1 MRTFFKNIVVTV
13 VLVLSLF
20 SFETKGQI
28 GSVYPVDL
36 NVMLTPPYGTCLT
49 DLSNSN
55 RFVIQA
61 LLRDM
66 NHGNNYEM
74 LIQMRVKSLSSMNTV
89 FLSYSNKFS
98 IGMGKPA
105 VVLGAGNTPVSISNF
120 FESGN
125 VLIGQN
131 ILNDNCLPEGAY
143 LFCFQAFDAKA
154 YYAKQ
159 RIPISKE
166 FTVTAFLEN
175 GATPILISPAN
186 NDSLSCQMPN
196 VIFQWQQPYITS
208 GINSYTLQVAEANS
222 PFDGPQIIENGG
234 NLLIEK
240 RGLMMPI
247 CDIPV
252 TEANFKE
259 NHTYYW
265 RVVMCD
271 KDGKARASYP
281 NKGASPVYKFVYCG
295 TPQEPEPEDAWVPQI
310 PMAKSIKKSLDR
322 LRIDTVLSD
331 ESSCSAYWFQD
342 PVDVREKYDGV
353 VIEVKKKNQDTWTP
367 FLTESKVATDTLVA
381 LSSLA
386 YKETYMARGQYFLY
400 EDGEKVYA
408 PYSDTIEF
416 KIPHPADTLECGN
429 AAPELTDCTNAGE
442 RAELEIGDEFNAN
455 GTTVSID
462 TITSQTISGSSV
474 IISGEGHL
482 PFPILSKFGLKVSFD
497 NIEINCA
504 DELKKGQVISVYDEK
519 TAAMIDLNNILGKGA
534 AGNDLKQEDASLT
547 EVGPDDDLSGFKSGD
562 LIVED
567 GKVSLIVG
575 NGNVVQVGTVIDLSN
590 SDAYNDN
597 GALNDEDIYVKF
609 SNPDHENIAFDDDPT
624 GMIRRAATL
633 SRNYVS
639 FGEEY
644 IIPWV
649 ATNPGRIF
657 QLTAMPSKDLSKS
670 GFTDVKFVLPASGTH
685 VVLDAVENGD
695 GSYSV
700 SIPGMKVDVQNQ
712 VYAIARKGEGS
723 PYENVGKLNLCCY
736 SYKSKKVVIVPLLE
750 GLSVNT
756 DEVKKDLDRV
766 YAKLG
771 YTFEVELDDDAA
783 HREGLSTTIGLETDF
798 LSDFSE
804 EMKEFIFN
812 YEINIGDA
820 YDKDAAYLF
829 LLDKPTGKYK
839 DAAGI
844 MPQRQQ
850 YGFIFMQGAVSITT
864 DLTHTMAH
872 ELGHGLFGLDHI
884 FSGAYGI
891 KKGAT
896 YNLMDYTEKTPND
909 ALSYHEWTQIN
920 LPLPNW
926 SALSRAE
933 EDMNRK
939 GKERQEKAWETAW
952 QIYEEEK
959 LKGRNIV
966 YYTLRNTLKTVNEN
980 DGLGT
985 RKEDLSLN
993 YISGQ
998 IKFQNNLVQNIWFDN
1013 LLNNRM
1019 VDNKVEFTQS
1029 SSLYTFESE
1038 LELGDF
1044 ILYEAGD
1051 GSVQFC
1057 RIPSA
1062 SIAGIDKKGEALSNH
1077 VKENWQNCV
1086 APTSTEQEDEQQI
1099 KSTLNALAQQFR
1111 STQYVEYS
1119 ANGIAY
1125 RLNKNGELEKSTL
1138 SNEDINKG
1146 LFSGVDEIYRFEKNG
1161 TGIFQLSAYGINQS
1175 LTNVQGKAVDKEAL
1189 AKYIKELAN
1198 EFFVENKVSSPE
1210 QKPTQSLDS
1219 NAFPD
1224 GDKVEIDKNAFFTKI
1239 ISEAGGIGI
1248 TFLKTSEVEP
1258 QVYYKDANKLPGDSR
1273 KNSIIHG
1280 PAFFTGVTE
1289 GVGQEL
1295 TDITSMCSM
1304 IYGVIVDKE
1313 ERQKTIDGFKTL
1325 KDQVADDPKTL
1336 FPLLGDVVL
1345 ASVTSST
1352 SGDFKEMMDENTDD
1366 GRSGHLKTRTV
1377 AGTTITVV
1385 ETAVGG
1391 GVTMLPSIS
1400 KKLAQKIRLQKW
1412 LKKINLPDGVDT
1424 KAFTKTLDNLE
1435 DGGEAF
1441 LKDFEN
1447 ASSEVIREF
1456 VKDPDLV
1463 IQWNFIKGHHP
1474 IIAKDPESLKALKSI
1489 RGNKM
1494 AESLGFDDDFLKK
1507 ISGTEGLAY
1516 KDLINSCDN
1525 FSKAVVNKIFTIDE
1539 AGFKKVLGNLMDGV
1553 DGSTSSRIKIK
1564 EIGAEW
1570 TFRHLGE
1577 HPEMYRE
1584 KHLQFECVEHVG
1596 ENGDKIRYVD
1606 MKTVEKTTDA
1616 TGKTT
1621 EKTIF
1626 YEFKSVKN
1634 IPPEHF
1640 FDQFGKDLLNNNVDE
1655 LSQLKWIFDGKK
1667 VTQTQLTEKMKT
1679 AIKEWDIPNEVLK
1692 KWNIDVKKDPNAIT
1706 DFKTDLLNIFKAE

>member
-1 MRTFFKNIVVTV
+1 MQCNKNMRTFFKNIVVTV

-186 NDSLSCQMPN
+186 NDSLSCQLPN

-331 ESSCSAYWFQD
+331 ESSCSAFWFQD

-367 FLTESKVATDTLVA
+367 FLMESKVATDTLVA

-442 RAELEIGDEFNAN
+442 RAEMEIGDVFNAN

-462 TITSQTISGSSV
+462 TITNQSVNGSSV

-633 SRNYVS
+633 SGNYVS

-657 QLTAMPSKDLSKS
+657 QLTATPSKDLSKS

-756 DEVKKDLDRV
+756 EEVKKDLDRV

-798 LSDFSE
+798 LSDFSD
-804 EMKEFIFN
+804 EMKELIFN

-850 YGFIFMQGAVSITT
+850 YGFIFMREVTSVTPSI
-864 DLTHTMAH
+864 THTMAH
-872 ELGHGLFGLDHI
+872 ELGHGIFGLDHI

-909 ALSYHEWTQIN
+909 ALSYHEWNQIN
-920 LPLPNW
+920 LPLPSW
-926 SALSRAE
+926 SALSRVEDDMLLEEIVLMSGEFVWEGDWLCGYYPDELEEKVNDLKPLFDHIRNNYASYWKDLNSKKKDLDVDGFGEWSVRKFSIKEAICDSLYEKLSKKGTPSFDLHEKGIFLQPYVMNVNGVEKSYEVSVYSFKKNVEVDCNKFKLQDLSDLADHQNVKAAYCNEYGLVALYDEGKNLNMIIQVWSKDGESPQNAAINWLNYLNIVSQSGDADAKTEENKKQTDTKINESNPTGWSIDKCKQLVQRMYDNLSEWAKGLLPE
-933 EDMNRK
+933 EDLPVVW
-939 GKERQEKAWETAW
+939 G
-952 QIYEEEK
+952 EK
-959 LKGRNIV
+959 LLADRYIV
-966 YYTLRNTLKTVNEN
+966 CDRFYLTSEGYLKAKINTVNSHSATIQTHS
-980 DGLGT
+980 D
-985 RKEDLSLN
+985 
-993 YISGQ
+993 
-998 IKFQNNLVQNIWFDN
+998 KF
-1013 LLNNRM
+1013 
-1019 VDNKVEFTQS
+1019 
-1029 SSLYTFESE
+1029 
-1038 LELGDF
+1038 
-1044 ILYEAGD
+1044 
-1051 GSVQFC
+1051 
-1057 RIPSA
+1057 
-1062 SIAGIDKKGEALSNH
+1062 
-1077 VKENWQNCV
+1077 
-1086 APTSTEQEDEQQI
+1086 
-1099 KSTLNALAQQFR
+1099 
-1111 STQYVEYS
+1111 
-1119 ANGIAY
+1119 
-1125 RLNKNGELEKSTL
+1125 
-1138 SNEDINKG
+1138 
-1146 LFSGVDEIYRFEKNG
+1146 
-1161 TGIFQLSAYGINQS
+1161 
-1175 LTNVQGKAVDKEAL
+1175 
-1189 AKYIKELAN
+1189 
-1198 EFFVENKVSSPE
+1198 
-1210 QKPTQSLDS
+1210 
-1219 NAFPD
+1219 
-1224 GDKVEIDKNAFFTKI
+1224 
-1239 ISEAGGIGI
+1239 I
-1248 TFLKTSEVEP
+1248 T
-1258 QVYYKDANKLPGDSR
+1258 
-1273 KNSIIHG
+1273 I
-1280 PAFFTGVTE
+1280 
-1289 GVGQEL
+1289 
-1295 TDITSMCSM
+1295 
-1304 IYGVIVDKE
+1304 
-1313 ERQKTIDGFKTL
+1313 
-1325 KDQVADDPKTL
+1325 
-1336 FPLLGDVVL
+1336 
-1345 ASVTSST
+1345 
-1352 SGDFKEMMDENTDD
+1352 
-1366 GRSGHLKTRTV
+1366 
-1377 AGTTITVV
+1377 
-1385 ETAVGG
+1385 
-1391 GVTMLPSIS
+1391 
-1400 KKLAQKIRLQKW
+1400 
-1412 LKKINLPDGVDT
+1412 
-1424 KAFTKTLDNLE
+1424 
-1435 DGGEAF
+1435 
-1441 LKDFEN
+1441 
-1447 ASSEVIREF
+1447 
-1456 VKDPDLV
+1456 
-1463 IQWNFIKGHHP
+1463 
-1474 IIAKDPESLKALKSI
+1474 
-1489 RGNKM
+1489 
-1494 AESLGFDDDFLKK
+1494 
-1507 ISGTEGLAY
+1507 
-1516 KDLINSCDN
+1516 
-1525 FSKAVVNKIFTIDE
+1525 
-1539 AGFKKVLGNLMDGV
+1539 
-1553 DGSTSSRIKIK
+1553 
-1564 EIGAEW
+1564 
-1570 TFRHLGE
+1570 
-1577 HPEMYRE
+1577 
-1584 KHLQFECVEHVG
+1584 
-1596 ENGDKIRYVD
+1596 
-1606 MKTVEKTTDA
+1606 
-1616 TGKTT
+1616 
-1621 EKTIF
+1621 
-1626 YEFKSVKN
+1626 
-1634 IPPEHF
+1634 
-1640 FDQFGKDLLNNNVDE
+1640 
-1655 LSQLKWIFDGKK
+1655 
-1667 VTQTQLTEKMKT
+1667 
-1679 AIKEWDIPNEVLK
+1679 
-1692 KWNIDVKKDPNAIT
+1692 
-1706 DFKTDLLNIFKAE
+1706 

>member
-1 MRTFFKNIVVTV
+1 MRTFFKNIIVTV

-120 FESGN
+120 FERGN

-166 FTVTAFLEN
+166 FTITAFLEN

-186 NDSLSCQMPN
+186 NDSLSCQLPN

-271 KDGKARASYP
+271 KEGKARASYP

-295 TPQEPEPEDAWVPQI
+295 TPQTPEPEDAWVPQI

-367 FLTESKVATDTLVA
+367 FMLESKVVTDTLVE

-462 TITSQTISGSSV
+462 TITSQTVSGSSV

-482 PFPILSKFGLKVSFD
+482 PFPILSNFGLKVSFD

-534 AGNDLKQEDASLT
+534 AGNDLKQEDASLN

-562 LIVED
+562 LIEED

-597 GALNDEDIYVKF
+597 GALNDKDIYVKF

-633 SRNYVS
+633 SDKYVS

-685 VVLDAVENGD
+685 VVLDAEENGD

-771 YTFEVELDDDAA
+771 YTFEVEVDDDAA

-804 EMKEFIFN
+804 EMKELIFN

-850 YGFIFMQGAVSITT
+850 YGFIFMREVTSATPAI
-864 DLTHTMAH
+864 THTMAH

-891 KKGAT
+891 KEGAT
-896 YNLMDYTEKTPND
+896 HNLMDYTDKTPND
-909 ALSYHEWTQIN
+909 ALSYHEWNQIN
-920 LPLPNW
+920 LPLPSW
-926 SALSRAE
+926 VALSRVE
-933 EDMNRK
+933 EDMYLSMSTVMFTDTFS
-939 GKERQEKAWETAW
+939 G
-952 QIYEEEK
+952 I
-959 LKGRNIV
+959 I
-966 YYTLRNTLKTVNEN
+966 NTLFGDYPELQRLFVGSYGTSKTGHRRYLSAPMNFANTIQNINPVNGNDSEELFRVALIAAIIYSGVLESEN
-980 DGLGT
+980 SITLKNGDRTETVQDQNGKLIINLGNPQNDNLYGI
-985 RKEDLSLN
+985 RVSSISLN
-993 YISGQ
+993 PNSTSYSIFKDGNDFVFRDNDYRFSFVHEIVHSKLWVNVTNDSNNSPTENLIRSMIVLKYNFDCAIQ
-998 IKFQNNLVQNIWFDN
+998 IDNFIRMYMYRKQNNTTDVSNC
-1013 LLNNRM
+1013 M
-1019 VDNKVEFTQS
+1019 VRT
-1029 SSLYTFESE
+1029 TR
-1038 LELGDF
+1038 G
-1044 ILYEAGD
+1044 
-1051 GSVQFC
+1051 
-1057 RIPSA
+1057 
-1062 SIAGIDKKGEALSNH
+1062 H
-1077 VKENWQNCV
+1077 HNW
-1086 APTSTEQEDEQQI
+1086 P
-1099 KSTLNALAQQFR
+1099 
-1111 STQYVEYS
+1111 
-1119 ANGIAY
+1119 
-1125 RLNKNGELEKSTL
+1125 
-1138 SNEDINKG
+1138 EDINESIDG
-1146 LFSGVDEIYRFEKNG
+1146 YHLTLPQLIDLPENIFSRLISKNV
-1161 TGIFQLSAYGINQS
+1161 F
-1175 LTNVQGKAVDKEAL
+1175 EAL
-1189 AKYIKELAN
+1189 K
-1198 EFFVENKVSSPE
+1198 
-1210 QKPTQSLDS
+1210 
-1219 NAFPD
+1219 
-1224 GDKVEIDKNAFFTKI
+1224 
-1239 ISEAGGIGI
+1239 
-1248 TFLKTSEVEP
+1248 
-1258 QVYYKDANKLPGDSR
+1258 
-1273 KNSIIHG
+1273 
-1280 PAFFTGVTE
+1280 GVN
-1289 GVGQEL
+1289 GNG
-1295 TDITSMCSM
+1295 
-1304 IYGVIVDKE
+1304 
-1313 ERQKTIDGFKTL
+1313 
-1325 KDQVADDPKTL
+1325 
-1336 FPLLGDVVL
+1336 
-1345 ASVTSST
+1345 
-1352 SGDFKEMMDENTDD
+1352 
-1366 GRSGHLKTRTV
+1366 
-1377 AGTTITVV
+1377 
-1385 ETAVGG
+1385 
-1391 GVTMLPSIS
+1391 
-1400 KKLAQKIRLQKW
+1400 
-1412 LKKINLPDGVDT
+1412 KKIT
-1424 KAFTKTLDNLE
+1424 
-1435 DGGEAF
+1435 
-1441 LKDFEN
+1441 
-1447 ASSEVIREF
+1447 
-1456 VKDPDLV
+1456 
-1463 IQWNFIKGHHP
+1463 GHRNM
-1474 IIAKDPESLKALKSI
+1474 IPEKY
-1489 RGNKM
+1489 R
-1494 AESLGFDDDFLKK
+1494 
-1507 ISGTEGLAY
+1507 
-1516 KDLINSCDN
+1516 
-1525 FSKAVVNKIFTIDE
+1525 
-1539 AGFKKVLGNLMDGV
+1539 
-1553 DGSTSSRIKIK
+1553 TSYY
-1564 EIGAEW
+1564 G
-1570 TFRHLGE
+1570 
-1577 HPEMYRE
+1577 YR
-1584 KHLQFECVEHVG
+1584 
-1596 ENGDKIRYVD
+1596 
-1606 MKTVEKTTDA
+1606 
-1616 TGKTT
+1616 
-1621 EKTIF
+1621 
-1626 YEFKSVKN
+1626 
-1634 IPPEHF
+1634 
-1640 FDQFGKDLLNNNVDE
+1640 
-1655 LSQLKWIFDGKK
+1655 
-1667 VTQTQLTEKMKT
+1667 
-1679 AIKEWDIPNEVLK
+1679 
-1692 KWNIDVKKDPNAIT
+1692 
-1706 DFKTDLLNIFKAE
+1706 

>member
-1 MRTFFKNIVVTV
+1 MRTFFKNIIVIV

-247 CDIPV
+247 CGIPV

-271 KDGKARASYP
+271 KEGKARASYP

-295 TPQEPEPEDAWVPQI
+295 TPQDPEPEDAWVPQI

-331 ESSCSAYWFQD
+331 ESSCSAFWFQD

-367 FLTESKVATDTLVA
+367 FLMESKVATDTLVA

-462 TITSQTISGSSV
+462 TITYQSVNGSSV

-567 GKVSLIVG
+567 GKVSLIVS

-633 SRNYVS
+633 SGNYVS

-804 EMKEFIFN
+804 EMKELIFN

-850 YGFIFMQGAVSITT
+850 YGFIFMREVTSATPSI
-864 DLTHTMAH
+864 THTMAH
-872 ELGHGLFGLDHI
+872 ELGHGIFGLDHI

-920 LPLPNW
+920 LPLPSW

-933 EDMNRK
+933 EDMMIALSDLNKISVNILSVDTTFAPGFGNFLSTFDWDEDGAVLNKKYKNESIKYICIFKDFKNNILKTIDIELGTNEVVWDGYFENSLTKKKDSLCRESGPYK
-939 GKERQEKAWETAW
+939 LEVHLVIGKKLDTWSKRLESWDNIKDY
-952 QIYEEEK
+952 IYERIFEDSVNFYHTKTDTIFNIYSREEAEAHALKVKIENEWNNTEDWLRNYFGRKISNYINFRKSWLYYFPDVEK
-959 LKGRNIV
+959 LDSPLEYFVEYLVEDNFLDRKVRVNKAFIPVLRAVEDKLRERNI
-966 YYTLRNTLKTVNEN
+966 YDEMKSKYRNGMTFFVPRPVNNMGNSKNEYP
-980 DGLGT
+980 
-985 RKEDLSLN
+985 K
-993 YISGQ
+993 
-998 IKFQNNLVQNIWFDN
+998 
-1013 LLNNRM
+1013 
-1019 VDNKVEFTQS
+1019 
-1029 SSLYTFESE
+1029 
-1038 LELGDF
+1038 
-1044 ILYEAGD
+1044 
-1051 GSVQFC
+1051 
-1057 RIPSA
+1057 
-1062 SIAGIDKKGEALSNH
+1062 LSNH
-1077 VKENWQNCV
+1077 
-1086 APTSTEQEDEQQI
+1086 S
-1099 KSTLNALAQQFR
+1099 
-1111 STQYVEYS
+1111 
-1119 ANGIAY
+1119 
-1125 RLNKNGELEKSTL
+1125 
-1138 SNEDINKG
+1138 
-1146 LFSGVDEIYRFEKNG
+1146 
-1161 TGIFQLSAYGINQS
+1161 YGC
-1175 LTNVQGKAVDKEAL
+1175 AVDFIPKKNPQIERKS
-1189 AKYIKELAN
+1189 KYVCFYVKQL
-1198 EFFVENKVSSPE
+1198 
-1210 QKPTQSLDS
+1210 
-1219 NAFPD
+1219 
-1224 GDKVEIDKNAFFTKI
+1224 
-1239 ISEAGGIGI
+1239 
-1248 TFLKTSEVEP
+1248 
-1258 QVYYKDANKLPGDSR
+1258 
-1273 KNSIIHG
+1273 
-1280 PAFFTGVTE
+1280 TGM
-1289 GVGQEL
+1289 
-1295 TDITSMCSM
+1295 DIT
-1304 IYGVIVDKE
+1304 
-1313 ERQKTIDGFKTL
+1313 
-1325 KDQVADDPKTL
+1325 
-1336 FPLLGDVVL
+1336 
-1345 ASVTSST
+1345 
-1352 SGDFKEMMDENTDD
+1352 
-1366 GRSGHLKTRTV
+1366 
-1377 AGTTITVV
+1377 
-1385 ETAVGG
+1385 
-1391 GVTMLPSIS
+1391 
-1400 KKLAQKIRLQKW
+1400 
-1412 LKKINLPDGVDT
+1412 
-1424 KAFTKTLDNLE
+1424 
-1435 DGGEAF
+1435 
-1441 LKDFEN
+1441 
-1447 ASSEVIREF
+1447 RE
-1456 VKDPDLV
+1456 
-1463 IQWNFIKGHHP
+1463 G
-1474 IIAKDPESLKALKSI
+1474 
-1489 RGNKM
+1489 
-1494 AESLGFDDDFLKK
+1494 
-1507 ISGTEGLAY
+1507 
-1516 KDLINSCDN
+1516 
-1525 FSKAVVNKIFTIDE
+1525 
-1539 AGFKKVLGNLMDGV
+1539 
-1553 DGSTSSRIKIK
+1553 
-1564 EIGAEW
+1564 
-1570 TFRHLGE
+1570 
-1577 HPEMYRE
+1577 
-1584 KHLQFECVEHVG
+1584 
-1596 ENGDKIRYVD
+1596 
-1606 MKTVEKTTDA
+1606 KTVEKLKDSHNS
-1616 TGKTT
+1616 
-1621 EKTIF
+1621 
-1626 YEFKSVKN
+1626 FK
-1634 IPPEHF
+1634 EHF
-1640 FDQFGKDLLNNNVDE
+1640 ANVDTTLLKQMFKDLSDYEKDDE
-1655 LSQLKWIFDGKK
+1655 NIKPYDIEGVNFLLKSLYSSDNQVISVEMRSEVECKLSKMIQMIPKYSTVMFINETAREQGVL
-1667 VTQTQLTEKMKT
+1667 LTEKLKT
-1679 AIKEWDIPNEVLK
+1679 IKENLHIAPNLILEEDYSAFSQSIISFKVNQRTFVNESLEKFGEKLIKDIRGVGFRSDIIKYGFCDIEKDLVDAFLSQSGIEFGGLYKRKIDPMHIGFSNATIKMIIEKQIKDMLNK
-1692 KWNIDVKKDPNAIT
+1692 KSNY
-1706 DFKTDLLNIFKAE
+1706 

>member
-1 MRTFFKNIVVTV
+1 MRTFFKNIIVIV

-234 NLLIEK
+234 NLLMEK

-247 CDIPV
+247 CGIPV

-271 KDGKARASYP
+271 KEGKARASYP

-295 TPQEPEPEDAWVPQI
+295 TPQDPEPEDAWVPQI

-331 ESSCSAYWFQD
+331 ESSCSAFWFQD

-353 VIEVKKKNQDTWTP
+353 VIEVKKKNQDTWSP
-367 FLTESKVATDTLVA
+367 FMLESKVATDTLVA

-462 TITSQTISGSSV
+462 TITYQSVNGSSV

-633 SRNYVS
+633 SGNYVS

-804 EMKEFIFN
+804 EMKELIFN

-850 YGFIFMQGAVSITT
+850 YGFIFMREVTSATPSI
-864 DLTHTMAH
+864 THTMAH
-872 ELGHGLFGLDHI
+872 ELGHGIFGLDHI

-933 EDMNRK
+933 DDMYRNSP
-939 GKERQEKAWETAW
+939 QEKVLITAWE
-952 QIYEEEK
+952 IYEEEK
-959 LKGRNIV
+959 QKKGRNIV

-980 DGLGT
+980 DGIGT

-998 IKFQNNLVQNIWFDN
+998 IQFQNNLIQDIWFDN
-1013 LLNNRM
+1013 DHNNRI
-1019 VDNKVEFTQS
+1019 VNSKKPEYIHL
-1029 SSLYTFESE
+1029 SSLNTFESE
-1038 LELGDF
+1038 QELGDF

-1062 SIAGIDKKGEALSNH
+1062 SIAGIDKKGEALSIH
-1077 VKENWQNCV
+1077 VKDNWQNCV

-1099 KSTLNALAQQFR
+1099 KSTLNALQIKSTLNALVQQFR

-1125 RLNKNGELEKSTL
+1125 KLNENGELEKSTL

-1146 LFSGVDEIYRFEKNG
+1146 QFSGVDEIYRFEKNG
-1161 TGIFQLSAYGINQS
+1161 NGIFQLSAFGINQS
-1175 LTNVQGKAVDKEAL
+1175 LTNVQGKAVNKEAL

-1198 EFFVENKVSSPE
+1198 EFFAENKVSSPE

-1219 NAFPD
+1219 DAFPD
-1224 GDKVEIDKNAFFTKI
+1224 GDKVEIDKDAFFTKI
-1239 ISEAGGIGI
+1239 ISEAAGIGI

-1273 KNSIIHG
+1273 KNSIIHA

-1289 GVGQEL
+1289 GVGQKL

-1304 IYGVIVDKE
+1304 VYGVIVDKE
-1313 ERQKTIDGFKTL
+1313 ERQETIAGFDTL
-1325 KDQVADDPKTL
+1325 KKQVADDPKTL

-1377 AGTTITVV
+1377 AGTTITVG
-1385 ETAVGG
+1385 ETIVGG
-1391 GVTMLPSIS
+1391 VATMLPSIS

-1424 KAFTKTLDNLE
+1424 KEFTKTLDDLE

-1447 ASSEVIREF
+1447 ASSDVIERF
-1456 VKDPDLV
+1456 VK
-1463 IQWNFIKGHHP
+1463 K
-1474 IIAKDPESLKALKSI
+1474 PELIEIWQIFNKATIS
-1489 RGNKM
+1489 
-1494 AESLGFDDDFLKK
+1494 K
-1507 ISGTEGLAY
+1507 IVRT
-1516 KDLINSCDN
+1516 N
-1525 FSKAVVNKIFTIDE
+1525 
-1539 AGFKKVLGNLMDGV
+1539 
-1553 DGSTSSRIKIK
+1553 
-1564 EIGAEW
+1564 
-1570 TFRHLGE
+1570 
-1577 HPEMYRE
+1577 
-1584 KHLQFECVEHVG
+1584 
-1596 ENGDKIRYVD
+1596 
-1606 MKTVEKTTDA
+1606 
-1616 TGKTT
+1616 
-1621 EKTIF
+1621 
-1626 YEFKSVKN
+1626 
-1634 IPPEHF
+1634 
-1640 FDQFGKDLLNNNVDE
+1640 
-1655 LSQLKWIFDGKK
+1655 
-1667 VTQTQLTEKMKT
+1667 
-1679 AIKEWDIPNEVLK
+1679 
-1692 KWNIDVKKDPNAIT
+1692 
-1706 DFKTDLLNIFKAE
+1706 TDLLDKITDLRIKYPDADFSHVERTLGNGLPDDKISRVVNSITKSEVKSDDHFKALLGDFEHIEGTTPGKYISDGYSRGDITIKSNFSTLDIDCDMEDWVPTTFSKSKPVENVKLKKGTVIYRVYGDGQNPGGSFWTLEMPNSKADLYGGTAVKPAWNNHTRYIEFTVGDVEIPVWKGQVASQSILDEIETVEYYLKGGSEQLWISRDVIDKLMGGIDALSKISKKNNF

>member
-1 MRTFFKNIVVTV
+1 M
-13 VLVLSLF
+13 
-20 SFETKGQI
+20 
-28 GSVYPVDL
+28 
-36 NVMLTPPYGTCLT
+36 
-49 DLSNSN
+49 
-55 RFVIQA
+55 
-61 LLRDM
+61 
-66 NHGNNYEM
+66 
-74 LIQMRVKSLSSMNTV
+74 
-89 FLSYSNKFS
+89 
-98 IGMGKPA
+98 
-105 VVLGAGNTPVSISNF
+105 GAGNTPVSISNF

-271 KDGKARASYP
+271 KEGKARASYP

-331 ESSCSAYWFQD
+331 ESSCSAFWFQD

-367 FLTESKVATDTLVA
+367 FLMESKVATDTLVA

-386 YKETYMARGQYFLY
+386 YKETYMARGQYFFY

-482 PFPILSKFGLKVSFD
+482 PFPILSNFGLKVSFD

-633 SRNYVS
+633 SDKYVS

-657 QLTAMPSKDLSKS
+657 QLTAMPSKDLGKS

-712 VYAIARKGEGS
+712 VYAIARKGEDS

-804 EMKEFIFN
+804 EMKELIFN

-844 MPQRQQ
+844 MPQCQQ
-850 YGFIFMQGAVSITT
+850 YGFIFMREVTSATPSI
-864 DLTHTMAH
+864 THTMAH
-872 ELGHGLFGLDHI
+872 ELGHGIFGLDHI

-896 YNLMDYTEKTPND
+896 HNLMDYTEKTPND
-909 ALSYHEWTQIN
+909 FLSYHEWTQIN

-933 EDMNRK
+933 EDMMIALSDLNKISVNILSVDTTFAPGFGNFLSTFDWDEDGAVLNKKYKNESIKYICIFKDFKNNILKTIDIELGTNEVVWDGYFENSLTKKKDSLCRESGPYK
-939 GKERQEKAWETAW
+939 LEVHLVIGKKLDTWSKRLESWDNIKDY
-952 QIYEEEK
+952 IYERIFEDSVNFYHTKTDTIFNIYSREEAEAHALKVKIENEWNNTEDWLRNYFGRKISNYINFRKSWLYYFPDVEK
-959 LKGRNIV
+959 LDSPLEYFVEYLVEDNFLDRKVRVNKAFIPVLRAVEDKLRERNI
-966 YYTLRNTLKTVNEN
+966 YDEMKSKYRNGMTFFVPRPVNNMGNSKNEYP
-980 DGLGT
+980 
-985 RKEDLSLN
+985 K
-993 YISGQ
+993 
-998 IKFQNNLVQNIWFDN
+998 
-1013 LLNNRM
+1013 
-1019 VDNKVEFTQS
+1019 
-1029 SSLYTFESE
+1029 
-1038 LELGDF
+1038 
-1044 ILYEAGD
+1044 
-1051 GSVQFC
+1051 
-1057 RIPSA
+1057 
-1062 SIAGIDKKGEALSNH
+1062 LSNH
-1077 VKENWQNCV
+1077 
-1086 APTSTEQEDEQQI
+1086 S
-1099 KSTLNALAQQFR
+1099 
-1111 STQYVEYS
+1111 
-1119 ANGIAY
+1119 
-1125 RLNKNGELEKSTL
+1125 
-1138 SNEDINKG
+1138 
-1146 LFSGVDEIYRFEKNG
+1146 
-1161 TGIFQLSAYGINQS
+1161 YGC
-1175 LTNVQGKAVDKEAL
+1175 AVDFIPKKNPQIERKS
-1189 AKYIKELAN
+1189 KYVCFYVKQL
-1198 EFFVENKVSSPE
+1198 
-1210 QKPTQSLDS
+1210 
-1219 NAFPD
+1219 
-1224 GDKVEIDKNAFFTKI
+1224 
-1239 ISEAGGIGI
+1239 
-1248 TFLKTSEVEP
+1248 
-1258 QVYYKDANKLPGDSR
+1258 
-1273 KNSIIHG
+1273 
-1280 PAFFTGVTE
+1280 TGM
-1289 GVGQEL
+1289 
-1295 TDITSMCSM
+1295 DIT
-1304 IYGVIVDKE
+1304 
-1313 ERQKTIDGFKTL
+1313 
-1325 KDQVADDPKTL
+1325 
-1336 FPLLGDVVL
+1336 
-1345 ASVTSST
+1345 
-1352 SGDFKEMMDENTDD
+1352 
-1366 GRSGHLKTRTV
+1366 
-1377 AGTTITVV
+1377 
-1385 ETAVGG
+1385 
-1391 GVTMLPSIS
+1391 
-1400 KKLAQKIRLQKW
+1400 
-1412 LKKINLPDGVDT
+1412 
-1424 KAFTKTLDNLE
+1424 
-1435 DGGEAF
+1435 
-1441 LKDFEN
+1441 
-1447 ASSEVIREF
+1447 RE
-1456 VKDPDLV
+1456 
-1463 IQWNFIKGHHP
+1463 G
-1474 IIAKDPESLKALKSI
+1474 
-1489 RGNKM
+1489 
-1494 AESLGFDDDFLKK
+1494 
-1507 ISGTEGLAY
+1507 
-1516 KDLINSCDN
+1516 
-1525 FSKAVVNKIFTIDE
+1525 
-1539 AGFKKVLGNLMDGV
+1539 
-1553 DGSTSSRIKIK
+1553 
-1564 EIGAEW
+1564 
-1570 TFRHLGE
+1570 
-1577 HPEMYRE
+1577 
-1584 KHLQFECVEHVG
+1584 
-1596 ENGDKIRYVD
+1596 
-1606 MKTVEKTTDA
+1606 KTVEKLKDSHNS
-1616 TGKTT
+1616 
-1621 EKTIF
+1621 
-1626 YEFKSVKN
+1626 FK
-1634 IPPEHF
+1634 EHF
-1640 FDQFGKDLLNNNVDE
+1640 ANVDTTLLKQMFKDLSDYEKDDE
-1655 LSQLKWIFDGKK
+1655 NIKPYDIEGVNFLLKSLYSSDNQVISVEMRSEVECKLSKMIQMIPKYSTVMFINETAREQGVL
-1667 VTQTQLTEKMKT
+1667 LTEKLKT
-1679 AIKEWDIPNEVLK
+1679 IKENLHIAPNLILEEDYSAFSQSIISFKVNQRTFVNESLEKFGEKLIKDIRGVGFRSDIIKYGFCDIEKDLVDAFLSQSGIEFGGLYKRKIDPMHIGFSNATIKMIIEKQIKDMLNK
-1692 KWNIDVKKDPNAIT
+1692 KSNY
-1706 DFKTDLLNIFKAE
+1706 

>member
-1 MRTFFKNIVVTV
+1 MRTFFKNIIVTV

-120 FESGN
+120 FERGN

-166 FTVTAFLEN
+166 FTITAFLEN

-186 NDSLSCQMPN
+186 NDSLSCQLPN

-271 KDGKARASYP
+271 KEGKARASYP

-342 PVDVREKYDGV
+342 PMDVREKYDGV
-353 VIEVKKKNQDTWTP
+353 IIEVKKKNQDTWTP
-367 FLTESKVATDTLVA
+367 FLMESKVATDTLVA

-442 RAELEIGDEFNAN
+442 RTELEIGDEFNAN

-482 PFPILSKFGLKVSFD
+482 PFPILSNFGLKVSFD

-633 SRNYVS
+633 SDKYVS

-657 QLTAMPSKDLSKS
+657 QLTATPSKDLSKS

-736 SYKSKKVVIVPLLE
+736 SYKSKKVVIVSLLE

-798 LSDFSE
+798 LSDFSD
-804 EMKEFIFN
+804 EMKELIFN

-850 YGFIFMQGAVSITT
+850 YGFIFMREVTSVTPSI
-864 DLTHTMAH
+864 THTMAH
-872 ELGHGLFGLDHI
+872 ELGHGIFGLDHI

-896 YNLMDYTEKTPND
+896 PNLMDYTEKTPND

-920 LPLPNW
+920 LPLPSW
-926 SALSRAE
+926 SALSRVEDDMWTTDGHYYLYTYIGMRMGLPYKEALTYGIAAE
-933 EDMNRK
+933 KPDTYVLTEDDLNNGYITLGAGDKIILKDAIK
-939 GKERQEKAWETAW
+939 GSSKVGDLLKKGNINIARPIDAFIQDGHYFFLTENVVEWPDHKITQLDYERGYIYLGKDAQGKSQRIYFIKSLQAGDMFENITWLVGGPQQKYHCLTGGYHGVELAVTAYMIKYCLVSKNNEKDLMSYLLHRFGDAFAHLGMSSGQNKFNINTPLDSY
-952 QIYEEEK
+952 IDVVDKYLNSK
-959 LKGRNIV
+959 LEHVDFTTQKLDKPIER
-966 YYTLRNTLKTVNEN
+966 TF
-980 DGLGT
+980 DGLKPKVRT
-985 RKEDLSLN
+985 TLDSFTIKWRMLQSVIRCSDDNELLDLDPN
-993 YISGQ
+993 YYLINS
-998 IKFQNNLVQNIWFDN
+998 
-1013 LLNNRM
+1013 
-1019 VDNKVEFTQS
+1019 
-1029 SSLYTFESE
+1029 TFESDDIRDEILKVLKDKFTDQPHLEYKMYGNALDICNGSFTLGHGKDYNFRIDDFEYSSEVDDILRRKE
-1038 LELGDF
+1038 LFKYYVKKSIELF
-1044 ILYEAGD
+1044 
-1051 GSVQFC
+1051 QFVNN
-1057 RIPSA
+1057 A
-1062 SIAGIDKKGEALSNH
+1062 DTAGIFSDICNIVEVADKATSDKGMKLDALFAFHTYLLRVEEAKNKGETICSFKIPIKRLLDNIDD
-1077 VKENWQNCV
+1077 V
-1086 APTSTEQEDEQQI
+1086 ATDAGAYFMYNIIQPDDFKTTE
-1099 KSTLNALAQQFR
+1099 T
-1111 STQYVEYS
+1111 
-1119 ANGIAY
+1119 
-1125 RLNKNGELEKSTL
+1125 
-1138 SNEDINKG
+1138 
-1146 LFSGVDEIYRFEKNG
+1146 
-1161 TGIFQLSAYGINQS
+1161 
-1175 LTNVQGKAVDKEAL
+1175 
-1189 AKYIKELAN
+1189 
-1198 EFFVENKVSSPE
+1198 
-1210 QKPTQSLDS
+1210 
-1219 NAFPD
+1219 
-1224 GDKVEIDKNAFFTKI
+1224 DKNNRYNKTK
-1239 ISEAGGIGI
+1239 
-1248 TFLKTSEVEP
+1248 TK
-1258 QVYYKDANKLPGDSR
+1258 
-1273 KNSIIHG
+1273 
-1280 PAFFTGVTE
+1280 
-1289 GVGQEL
+1289 
-1295 TDITSMCSM
+1295 
-1304 IYGVIVDKE
+1304 VIVDFLNDCLKCD
-1313 ERQKTIDGFKTL
+1313 TTL
-1325 KDQVADDPKTL
+1325 KNHIK
-1336 FPLLGDVVL
+1336 
-1345 ASVTSST
+1345 S
-1352 SGDFKEMMDENTDD
+1352 FKIQYNT
-1366 GRSGHLKTRTV
+1366 
-1377 AGTTITVV
+1377 
-1385 ETAVGG
+1385 
-1391 GVTMLPSIS
+1391 
-1400 KKLAQKIRLQKW
+1400 
-1412 LKKINLPDGVDT
+1412 
-1424 KAFTKTLDNLE
+1424 
-1435 DGGEAF
+1435 
-1441 LKDFEN
+1441 
-1447 ASSEVIREF
+1447 
-1456 VKDPDLV
+1456 
-1463 IQWNFIKGHHP
+1463 
-1474 IIAKDPESLKALKSI
+1474 
-1489 RGNKM
+1489 
-1494 AESLGFDDDFLKK
+1494 
-1507 ISGTEGLAY
+1507 
-1516 KDLINSCDN
+1516 
-1525 FSKAVVNKIFTIDE
+1525 
-1539 AGFKKVLGNLMDGV
+1539 
-1553 DGSTSSRIKIK
+1553 
-1564 EIGAEW
+1564 
-1570 TFRHLGE
+1570 
-1577 HPEMYRE
+1577 
-1584 KHLQFECVEHVG
+1584 
-1596 ENGDKIRYVD
+1596 
-1606 MKTVEKTTDA
+1606 
-1616 TGKTT
+1616 
-1621 EKTIF
+1621 
-1626 YEFKSVKN
+1626 
-1634 IPPEHF
+1634 
-1640 FDQFGKDLLNNNVDE
+1640 
-1655 LSQLKWIFDGKK
+1655 
-1667 VTQTQLTEKMKT
+1667 
-1679 AIKEWDIPNEVLK
+1679 
-1692 KWNIDVKKDPNAIT
+1692 T
-1706 DFKTDLLNIFKAE
+1706 DFKITPVYK

>member
-1 MRTFFKNIVVTV
+1 M

-186 NDSLSCQMPN
+186 NDSLSCQLPN

-322 LRIDTVLSD
+322 LRIDTVLSE
-331 ESSCSAYWFQD
+331 ESSCSAFWFQD
-342 PVDVREKYDGV
+342 PMDVREKYDGV

-367 FLTESKVATDTLVA
+367 FLMESKVATDTLVA

-429 AAPELTDCTNAGE
+429 AVPELTDCTNAGE
-442 RAELEIGDEFNAN
+442 RAEMEIGDVFNAN

-462 TITSQTISGSSV
+462 TITNQSVNGSSV

-633 SRNYVS
+633 SDKYVS

-700 SIPGMKVDVQNQ
+700 SIPGMKVDVQNH

-771 YTFEVELDDDAA
+771 YTFEVELDDDVA

-798 LSDFSE
+798 LSDFSD
-804 EMKEFIFN
+804 EMKELIFN

-829 LLDKPTGKYK
+829 LLDKPTGKHK
-839 DAAGI
+839 AAAGI
-844 MPQRQQ
+844 MPQKQQ
-850 YGFIFMQGAVSITT
+850 YGFIFMREVTSATPSI
-864 DLTHTMAH
+864 THTMAH
-872 ELGHGLFGLDHI
+872 ELGHGIFGLDHI
-884 FSGAYGI
+884 FSGVYGI
-891 KKGAT
+891 EEGAT

-920 LPLPNW
+920 RPLPNW

-933 EDMNRK
+933 EDMK
-939 GKERQEKAWETAW
+939 VWMSRQIFE
-952 QIYEEEK
+952 
-959 LKGRNIV
+959 GV
-966 YYTLRNTLKTVNEN
+966 YTNTIKTLFGDYPELENLFTGSRSISGNLLGVPATMDFANTIQSIKSINEN
-980 DGLGT
+980 DST
-985 RKEDLSLN
+985 
-993 YISGQ
+993 
-998 IKFQNNLVQNIWFDN
+998 
-1013 LLNNRM
+1013 M
-1019 VDNKVEFTQS
+1019 
-1029 SSLYTFESE
+1029 E
-1038 LELGDF
+1038 LF
-1044 ILYEAGD
+1044 
-1051 GSVQFC
+1051 SV
-1057 RIPSA
+1057 A
-1062 SIAGIDKKGEALSNH
+1062 LIAGI
-1077 VKENWQNCV
+1077 
-1086 APTSTEQEDEQQI
+1086 I
-1099 KSTLNALAQQFR
+1099 
-1111 STQYVEYS
+1111 YS
-1119 ANGIAY
+1119 ASPIFSDDKSSIRLEQNLQQRTETNNSGRTINLGNPQNDSLYGIRVSY
-1125 RLNKNGELEKSTL
+1125 ISLNPNST
-1138 SNEDINKG
+1138 SVSIDDNDIIKFTDED
-1146 LFSGVDEIYRFEKNG
+1146 YRFSFVHEIVHSKLWVEQSNV
-1161 TGIFQLSAYGINQS
+1161 QLTPMQS
-1175 LTNVQGKAVDKEAL
+1175 L
-1189 AKYIKELAN
+1189 
-1198 EFFVENKVSSPE
+1198 
-1210 QKPTQSLDS
+1210 
-1219 NAFPD
+1219 
-1224 GDKVEIDKNAFFTKI
+1224 
-1239 ISEAGGIGI
+1239 
-1248 TFLKTSEVEP
+1248 
-1258 QVYYKDANKLPGDSR
+1258 
-1273 KNSIIHG
+1273 SI
-1280 PAFFTGVTE
+1280 
-1289 GVGQEL
+1289 Q
-1295 TDITSMCSM
+1295 
-1304 IYGVIVDKE
+1304 
-1313 ERQKTIDGFKTL
+1313 
-1325 KDQVADDPKTL
+1325 
-1336 FPLLGDVVL
+1336 
-1345 ASVTSST
+1345 
-1352 SGDFKEMMDENTDD
+1352 
-1366 GRSGHLKTRTV
+1366 
-1377 AGTTITVV
+1377 AGTT
-1385 ETAVGG
+1385 AP
-1391 GVTMLPSIS
+1391 PSSTENLI
-1400 KKLAQKIRLQKW
+1400 QNM
-1412 LKKINLPDGVDT
+1412 IN
-1424 KAFTKTLDNLE
+1424 
-1435 DGGEAF
+1435 
-1441 LKDFEN
+1441 
-1447 ASSEVIREF
+1447 
-1456 VKDPDLV
+1456 VKYNYDCA
-1463 IQWNFIKGHHP
+1463 IQIDNFIRMYMYRKQNNTTDVSDCIVRTTRGHHNWP
-1474 IIAKDPESLKALKSI
+1474 EDIPSTDRSSSSIAVPPNYHLTLPQLIELPENIFSSLISDDVFEALK
-1489 RGNKM
+1489 
-1494 AESLGFDDDFLKK
+1494 
-1507 ISGTEGLAY
+1507 
-1516 KDLINSCDN
+1516 
-1525 FSKAVVNKIFTIDE
+1525 
-1539 AGFKKVLGNLMDGV
+1539 GV
-1553 DGSTSSRIKIK
+1553 DG
-1564 EIGAEW
+1564 
-1570 TFRHLGE
+1570 
-1577 HPEMYRE
+1577 
-1584 KHLQFECVEHVG
+1584 
-1596 ENGDKIRYVD
+1596 N
-1606 MKTVEKTTDA
+1606 
-1616 TGKTT
+1616 
-1621 EKTIF
+1621 
-1626 YEFKSVKN
+1626 
-1634 IPPEHF
+1634 
-1640 FDQFGKDLLNNNVDE
+1640 
-1655 LSQLKWIFDGKK
+1655 GKK
-1667 VTQTQLTEKMKT
+1667 ITVYRNMIPEKYRT
-1679 AIKEWDIPNEVLK
+1679 SYYGYR
-1692 KWNIDVKKDPNAIT
+1692 
-1706 DFKTDLLNIFKAE
+1706 

>member
-186 NDSLSCQMPN
+186 NDSLSCQLPN

-240 RGLMMPI
+240 RGLMMPV
-247 CDIPV
+247 CDILV

-353 VIEVKKKNQDTWTP
+353 IIEVKKKNQDTWTP
-367 FLTESKVATDTLVA
+367 FLMESKVATDTLVA

-633 SRNYVS
+633 SGNYVS

-798 LSDFSE
+798 LSDFSD
-804 EMKEFIFN
+804 EMKELIFN

-829 LLDKPTGKYK
+829 LLDKPTGKHK
-839 DAAGI
+839 AAAGI
-844 MPQRQQ
+844 MPQKQQ
-850 YGFIFMQGAVSITT
+850 YGFIFMREVTSVTPSI
-864 DLTHTMAH
+864 THTMAH
-872 ELGHGLFGLDHI
+872 ELGHGIFGLDHI
-884 FSGAYGI
+884 FSGVYGI
-891 KKGAT
+891 EEGAT

-920 LPLPNW
+920 RPLPNW

-933 EDMNRK
+933 EDMK
-939 GKERQEKAWETAW
+939 VWMSRQIFE
-952 QIYEEEK
+952 
-959 LKGRNIV
+959 GV
-966 YYTLRNTLKTVNEN
+966 YTNTIKTLFGDYPELENLFTGSRSISGNLLGVPATMDFANTIQSIKSINEN
-980 DGLGT
+980 DST
-985 RKEDLSLN
+985 
-993 YISGQ
+993 
-998 IKFQNNLVQNIWFDN
+998 
-1013 LLNNRM
+1013 M
-1019 VDNKVEFTQS
+1019 
-1029 SSLYTFESE
+1029 E
-1038 LELGDF
+1038 LF
-1044 ILYEAGD
+1044 
-1051 GSVQFC
+1051 SV
-1057 RIPSA
+1057 A
-1062 SIAGIDKKGEALSNH
+1062 LIAGI
-1077 VKENWQNCV
+1077 
-1086 APTSTEQEDEQQI
+1086 I
-1099 KSTLNALAQQFR
+1099 
-1111 STQYVEYS
+1111 YS
-1119 ANGIAY
+1119 ASPIFSDDKSSIRLEQNLQQRTETNNSGRTINLGNPQNDSLYGIRVSY
-1125 RLNKNGELEKSTL
+1125 ISLNPNST
-1138 SNEDINKG
+1138 SVSIDDNDIIKFTDED
-1146 LFSGVDEIYRFEKNG
+1146 YRFSFVHEIVHSKLWVEQSNV
-1161 TGIFQLSAYGINQS
+1161 QLTPMQS
-1175 LTNVQGKAVDKEAL
+1175 L
-1189 AKYIKELAN
+1189 
-1198 EFFVENKVSSPE
+1198 
-1210 QKPTQSLDS
+1210 
-1219 NAFPD
+1219 
-1224 GDKVEIDKNAFFTKI
+1224 
-1239 ISEAGGIGI
+1239 
-1248 TFLKTSEVEP
+1248 
-1258 QVYYKDANKLPGDSR
+1258 
-1273 KNSIIHG
+1273 SI
-1280 PAFFTGVTE
+1280 
-1289 GVGQEL
+1289 Q
-1295 TDITSMCSM
+1295 
-1304 IYGVIVDKE
+1304 
-1313 ERQKTIDGFKTL
+1313 
-1325 KDQVADDPKTL
+1325 
-1336 FPLLGDVVL
+1336 
-1345 ASVTSST
+1345 
-1352 SGDFKEMMDENTDD
+1352 
-1366 GRSGHLKTRTV
+1366 
-1377 AGTTITVV
+1377 AGTT
-1385 ETAVGG
+1385 AP
-1391 GVTMLPSIS
+1391 PSSTENLI
-1400 KKLAQKIRLQKW
+1400 QNM
-1412 LKKINLPDGVDT
+1412 IN
-1424 KAFTKTLDNLE
+1424 
-1435 DGGEAF
+1435 
-1441 LKDFEN
+1441 
-1447 ASSEVIREF
+1447 
-1456 VKDPDLV
+1456 VKYNYDCA
-1463 IQWNFIKGHHP
+1463 IQIDNFIRMYMYRKQNNTTDVSDCIVRTTRGHHNWP
-1474 IIAKDPESLKALKSI
+1474 EDIPSTDRSSSSIAVPPNYHLTLPQLIELPENIFSSLISDDVFEALK
-1489 RGNKM
+1489 
-1494 AESLGFDDDFLKK
+1494 
-1507 ISGTEGLAY
+1507 
-1516 KDLINSCDN
+1516 
-1525 FSKAVVNKIFTIDE
+1525 
-1539 AGFKKVLGNLMDGV
+1539 GV
-1553 DGSTSSRIKIK
+1553 DG
-1564 EIGAEW
+1564 
-1570 TFRHLGE
+1570 
-1577 HPEMYRE
+1577 
-1584 KHLQFECVEHVG
+1584 
-1596 ENGDKIRYVD
+1596 N
-1606 MKTVEKTTDA
+1606 
-1616 TGKTT
+1616 
-1621 EKTIF
+1621 
-1626 YEFKSVKN
+1626 
-1634 IPPEHF
+1634 
-1640 FDQFGKDLLNNNVDE
+1640 
-1655 LSQLKWIFDGKK
+1655 GKK
-1667 VTQTQLTEKMKT
+1667 ITVYRNMIPEKYRT
-1679 AIKEWDIPNEVLK
+1679 SYYGYR
-1692 KWNIDVKKDPNAIT
+1692 
-1706 DFKTDLLNIFKAE
+1706 

>member
-247 CDIPV
+247 CGIPV

-271 KDGKARASYP
+271 KEGKARASYP

-295 TPQEPEPEDAWVPQI
+295 TPQDPEPEDAWVPQI

-331 ESSCSAYWFQD
+331 ESSCSAFWFQD

-367 FLTESKVATDTLVA
+367 FLMESKVATDTLVA

-462 TITSQTISGSSV
+462 TITYQSVNGSSV

-567 GKVSLIVG
+567 GKVSLIVS

-633 SRNYVS
+633 SGNYVS

-804 EMKEFIFN
+804 EMKELIFN

-850 YGFIFMQGAVSITT
+850 YGFIFMREVTSATPSI
-864 DLTHTMAH
+864 THTMAH
-872 ELGHGLFGLDHI
+872 ELGHGIFGLDHI

-933 EDMNRK
+933 EDMSIDKLNCI
-939 GKERQEKAWETAW
+939 ESVVSTEK
-952 QIYEEEK
+952 
-959 LKGRNIV
+959 
-966 YYTLRNTLKTVNEN
+966 
-980 DGLGT
+980 T
-985 RKEDLSLN
+985 RFGFDVISNSDEN
-993 YISGQ
+993 YISVPNGGKTSFRVCVKSNCDKIQFLIDNKLEFNLIIDTISHQ
-998 IKFQNNLVQNIWFDN
+998 IYDITINSVVNNDITTKSETNFLIKNINENGENYVVKTIKILSYKLIKTDIYLYTINSDLSTSFDKEKVET
-1013 LLNNRM
+1013 LLNQG
-1019 VDNKVEFTQS
+1019 VV
-1029 SSLYTFESE
+1029 SLDKFESKRINIDFDKNGNGC
-1038 LELGDF
+1038 LDYYSIGDNSE
-1044 ILYEAGD
+1044 YM
-1051 GSVQFC
+1051 
-1057 RIPSA
+1057 
-1062 SIAGIDKKGEALSNH
+1062 SIKDVMSDHTLTNCIAIINVPINRSIRLKKDS
-1077 VKENWQNCV
+1077 KENYV
-1086 APTSTEQEDEQQI
+1086 IAE
-1099 KSTLNALAQQFR
+1099 FR
-1111 STQYVEYS
+1111 D
-1119 ANGIAY
+1119 AKI
-1125 RLNKNGELEKSTL
+1125 KNGAKLYIGSKENNERVTVDCVRGDTIFFSKPL
-1138 SNEDINKG
+1138 SRTYKESDLIWRKLGG
-1146 LFSGVDEIYRFEKNG
+1146 LSIDHS
-1161 TGIFQLSAYGINQS
+1161 FQLVKGQSIN
-1175 LTNVQGKAVDKEAL
+1175 LN
-1189 AKYIKELAN
+1189 
-1198 EFFVENKVSSPE
+1198 
-1210 QKPTQSLDS
+1210 
-1219 NAFPD
+1219 
-1224 GDKVEIDKNAFFTKI
+1224 
-1239 ISEAGGIGI
+1239 
-1248 TFLKTSEVEP
+1248 
-1258 QVYYKDANKLPGDSR
+1258 
-1273 KNSIIHG
+1273 
-1280 PAFFTGVTE
+1280 
-1289 GVGQEL
+1289 
-1295 TDITSMCSM
+1295 
-1304 IYGVIVDKE
+1304 GVIVHERLHQPPFDLSDLAEEELSKDNIMIYRVSDKMSKLRNRE
-1313 ERQKTIDGFKTL
+1313 LRRKLD
-1325 KDQVADDPKTL
+1325 
-1336 FPLLGDVVL
+1336 
-1345 ASVTSST
+1345 
-1352 SGDFKEMMDENTDD
+1352 SG
-1366 GRSGHLKTRTV
+1366 
-1377 AGTTITVV
+1377 
-1385 ETAVGG
+1385 
-1391 GVTMLPSIS
+1391 
-1400 KKLAQKIRLQKW
+1400 
-1412 LKKINLPDGVDT
+1412 
-1424 KAFTKTLDNLE
+1424 
-1435 DGGEAF
+1435 
-1441 LKDFEN
+1441 
-1447 ASSEVIREF
+1447 
-1456 VKDPDLV
+1456 
-1463 IQWNFIKGHHP
+1463 
-1474 IIAKDPESLKALKSI
+1474 
-1489 RGNKM
+1489 
-1494 AESLGFDDDFLKK
+1494 
-1507 ISGTEGLAY
+1507 
-1516 KDLINSCDN
+1516 
-1525 FSKAVVNKIFTIDE
+1525 
-1539 AGFKKVLGNLMDGV
+1539 
-1553 DGSTSSRIKIK
+1553 
-1564 EIGAEW
+1564 
-1570 TFRHLGE
+1570 
-1577 HPEMYRE
+1577 
-1584 KHLQFECVEHVG
+1584 
-1596 ENGDKIRYVD
+1596 
-1606 MKTVEKTTDA
+1606 VEKQWDVI
-1616 TGKTT
+1616 KR
-1621 EKTIF
+1621 
-1626 YEFKSVKN
+1626 
-1634 IPPEHF
+1634 
-1640 FDQFGKDLLNNNVDE
+1640 NV
-1655 LSQLKWIFDGKK
+1655 
-1667 VTQTQLTEKMKT
+1667 
-1679 AIKEWDIPNEVLK
+1679 NY
-1692 KWNIDVKKDPNAIT
+1692 
-1706 DFKTDLLNIFKAE
+1706 

>member
-1 MRTFFKNIVVTV
+1 MRTFLKNIVVTV

-186 NDSLSCQMPN
+186 NDSLSCQLPN

-367 FLTESKVATDTLVA
+367 FLMESKVATDTLVA

-462 TITSQTISGSSV
+462 TITYQSVNGSSV

-534 AGNDLKQEDASLT
+534 AGNDLKQEDASLN

-804 EMKEFIFN
+804 EMKELIFN

-872 ELGHGLFGLDHI
+872 ELGHGIFGLDHI

-896 YNLMDYTEKTPND
+896 YNLMDYTDKTPND

-920 LPLPNW
+920 RPLPSW

-933 EDMNRK
+933 EDMILKMKSTTIIEALKQSNEYGENKRIVLQLGGWDPEYLSGPIGFNTDGFAYCK
-939 GKERQEKAWETAW
+939 PLVDKRSGLFNYRVSCSSYSNFGISELSSELFVISSNYKERNFVNNDVIYKFEILEKKDKIFPIIPNECVTITLPSEMYRYFEAYVYGTELSVSEISEIRNDIAAMPSTTEAEKAAKEQAYLDLQWVVPYQNQRSLETMNT
-952 QIYEEEK
+952 QTIKMIEK
-959 LKGRNIV
+959 KDSKGNVVKDENGDVIFVLEHKRH
-966 YYTLRNTLKTVNEN
+966 YTMKKTATRTYTTESGEKFSVFESNTLSSGYATVGDVMCNLTSLAMGMEYLGVEN
-980 DGLGT
+980 KCADKQYADCINQTAYDNGIFKSNT
-985 RKEDLSLN
+985 DFDDQQPKRKS
-993 YISGQ
+993 
-998 IKFQNNLVQNIWFDN
+998 
-1013 LLNNRM
+1013 
-1019 VDNKVEFTQS
+1019 
-1029 SSLYTFESE
+1029 
-1038 LELGDF
+1038 
-1044 ILYEAGD
+1044 
-1051 GSVQFC
+1051 
-1057 RIPSA
+1057 
-1062 SIAGIDKKGEALSNH
+1062 
-1077 VKENWQNCV
+1077 
-1086 APTSTEQEDEQQI
+1086 
-1099 KSTLNALAQQFR
+1099 
-1111 STQYVEYS
+1111 VEYRKQMAEHWGVEQTS
-1119 ANGIAY
+1119 
-1125 RLNKNGELEKSTL
+1125 
-1138 SNEDINKG
+1138 INKPKETTESYESFKARILPYLKEG
-1146 LFSGVDEIYRFEKNG
+1146 DAIYFSMGQHVVRLVALYDDYMVVDDPYGCLCSDESLQKRSKNG
-1161 TGIFQLSAYGINQS
+1161 TGVYCNNSRKMDCCSHNKAY
-1175 LTNVQGKAVDKEAL
+1175 
-1189 AKYIKELAN
+1189 
-1198 EFFVENKVSSPE
+1198 
-1210 QKPTQSLDS
+1210 
-1219 NAFPD
+1219 
-1224 GDKVEIDKNAFFTKI
+1224 
-1239 ISEAGGIGI
+1239 
-1248 TFLKTSEVEP
+1248 
-1258 QVYYKDANKLPGDSR
+1258 DANCSTNSR
-1273 KNSIIHG
+1273 SQSANKGRH
-1280 PAFFTGVTE
+1280 
-1289 GVGQEL
+1289 
-1295 TDITSMCSM
+1295 C
-1304 IYGVIVDKE
+1304 KW
-1313 ERQKTIDGFKTL
+1313 RK
-1325 KDQVADDPKTL
+1325 
-1336 FPLLGDVVL
+1336 
-1345 ASVTSST
+1345 
-1352 SGDFKEMMDENTDD
+1352 SG
-1366 GRSGHLKTRTV
+1366 
-1377 AGTTITVV
+1377 
-1385 ETAVGG
+1385 
-1391 GVTMLPSIS
+1391 
-1400 KKLAQKIRLQKW
+1400 
-1412 LKKINLPDGVDT
+1412 
-1424 KAFTKTLDNLE
+1424 
-1435 DGGEAF
+1435 
-1441 LKDFEN
+1441 
-1447 ASSEVIREF
+1447 
-1456 VKDPDLV
+1456 
-1463 IQWNFIKGHHP
+1463 
-1474 IIAKDPESLKALKSI
+1474 
-1489 RGNKM
+1489 
-1494 AESLGFDDDFLKK
+1494 
-1507 ISGTEGLAY
+1507 
-1516 KDLINSCDN
+1516 
-1525 FSKAVVNKIFTIDE
+1525 VNKI
-1539 AGFKKVLGNLMDGV
+1539 
-1553 DGSTSSRIKIK
+1553 RI
-1564 EIGAEW
+1564 
-1570 TFRHLGE
+1570 
-1577 HPEMYRE
+1577 Y
-1584 KHLQFECVEHVG
+1584 
-1596 ENGDKIRYVD
+1596 
-1606 MKTVEKTTDA
+1606 
-1616 TGKTT
+1616 
-1621 EKTIF
+1621 
-1626 YEFKSVKN
+1626 N
-1634 IPPEHF
+1634 IC
-1640 FDQFGKDLLNNNVDE
+1640 KLT
-1655 LSQLKWIFDGKK
+1655 LK
-1667 VTQTQLTEKMKT
+1667 Q
-1679 AIKEWDIPNEVLK
+1679 
-1692 KWNIDVKKDPNAIT
+1692 
-1706 DFKTDLLNIFKAE
+1706 

>member
-1 MRTFFKNIVVTV
+1 MRTFFKNIIVTV

-120 FESGN
+120 FERGN

-186 NDSLSCQMPN
+186 NDSLSCQLPN
-196 VIFQWQQPYITS
+196 VIFQWQQPYVTS

-281 NKGASPVYKFVYCG
+281 NRGASPVYKFVYCG

-331 ESSCSAYWFQD
+331 ESSCSAFWFQD

-367 FLTESKVATDTLVA
+367 FLMESKVATDTLVA

-429 AAPELTDCTNAGE
+429 AAPELTDCTNVGE
-442 RAELEIGDEFNAN
+442 RAELEIGDVFNAN

-462 TITSQTISGSSV
+462 TITNQSVNGSSV

-547 EVGPDDDLSGFKSGD
+547 EVGSDDDLSGFKSGD

-633 SRNYVS
+633 SDKYVS

-657 QLTAMPSKDLSKS
+657 QLTATPSKDLSKS

-804 EMKEFIFN
+804 EMKELIFN

-829 LLDKPTGKYK
+829 LLDKPTGEYK
-839 DAAGI
+839 GAAGI
-844 MPQRQQ
+844 MPQGQQ
-850 YGFIFMQGAVSITT
+850 YGFIFMREVTSVTPSI
-864 DLTHTMAH
+864 THTMAH

-926 SALSRAE
+926 SALSRVE
-933 EDMNRK
+933 EDMYLSMSK
-939 GKERQEKAWETAW
+939 VMFTDTFSG
-952 QIYEEEK
+952 I
-959 LKGRNIV
+959 I
-966 YYTLRNTLKTVNEN
+966 NTLFGDYPELQRLFVGSYGTSKTGHRRYLSAPMNFANTIQSIKPKNEN
-980 DGLGT
+980 DSEELFSVALIAAIIYSGVLESENSITLTNGDRTETVQDQNGRLIINLGNPQNDT
-985 RKEDLSLN
+985 LYGIRVSSISLN
-993 YISGQ
+993 PDSTSVSIVGNDSVFTDEDYRFSFVHEIVHSKLWVNVTNDQTNSPTENLIRSMIVLKYNYDCAIQ
-998 IKFQNNLVQNIWFDN
+998 IDNFIRMYMYRKQNNTTDVSDC
-1013 LLNNRM
+1013 M
-1019 VDNKVEFTQS
+1019 VRTTRGHHNWPEDISSTDRS
-1029 SSLYTFESE
+1029 SS
-1038 LELGDF
+1038 
-1044 ILYEAGD
+1044 
-1051 GSVQFC
+1051 
-1057 RIPSA
+1057 
-1062 SIAGIDKKGEALSNH
+1062 SIAVPPNYHLTLPQLIDLPENIFSRLISDEVFEALKG
-1077 VKENWQNCV
+1077 V
-1086 APTSTEQEDEQQI
+1086 
-1099 KSTLNALAQQFR
+1099 
-1111 STQYVEYS
+1111 
-1119 ANGIAY
+1119 NG
-1125 RLNKNGELEKSTL
+1125 NGK
-1138 SNEDINKG
+1138 K
-1146 LFSGVDEIYRFEKNG
+1146 
-1161 TGIFQLSAYGINQS
+1161 
-1175 LTNVQGKAVDKEAL
+1175 
-1189 AKYIKELAN
+1189 
-1198 EFFVENKVSSPE
+1198 
-1210 QKPTQSLDS
+1210 
-1219 NAFPD
+1219 
-1224 GDKVEIDKNAFFTKI
+1224 
-1239 ISEAGGIGI
+1239 
-1248 TFLKTSEVEP
+1248 
-1258 QVYYKDANKLPGDSR
+1258 
-1273 KNSIIHG
+1273 
-1280 PAFFTGVTE
+1280 
-1289 GVGQEL
+1289 
-1295 TDITSMCSM
+1295 
-1304 IYGVIVDKE
+1304 
-1313 ERQKTIDGFKTL
+1313 
-1325 KDQVADDPKTL
+1325 
-1336 FPLLGDVVL
+1336 
-1345 ASVTSST
+1345 
-1352 SGDFKEMMDENTDD
+1352 
-1366 GRSGHLKTRTV
+1366 
-1377 AGTTITVV
+1377 ITVHRN
-1385 ETAVGG
+1385 
-1391 GVTMLPSIS
+1391 MI
-1400 KKLAQKIRLQKW
+1400 
-1412 LKKINLPDGVDT
+1412 
-1424 KAFTKTLDNLE
+1424 
-1435 DGGEAF
+1435 
-1441 LKDFEN
+1441 
-1447 ASSEVIREF
+1447 
-1456 VKDPDLV
+1456 
-1463 IQWNFIKGHHP
+1463 
-1474 IIAKDPESLKALKSI
+1474 PEKY
-1489 RGNKM
+1489 R
-1494 AESLGFDDDFLKK
+1494 
-1507 ISGTEGLAY
+1507 
-1516 KDLINSCDN
+1516 
-1525 FSKAVVNKIFTIDE
+1525 
-1539 AGFKKVLGNLMDGV
+1539 
-1553 DGSTSSRIKIK
+1553 TSYY
-1564 EIGAEW
+1564 G
-1570 TFRHLGE
+1570 
-1577 HPEMYRE
+1577 YR
-1584 KHLQFECVEHVG
+1584 
-1596 ENGDKIRYVD
+1596 
-1606 MKTVEKTTDA
+1606 
-1616 TGKTT
+1616 
-1621 EKTIF
+1621 
-1626 YEFKSVKN
+1626 
-1634 IPPEHF
+1634 
-1640 FDQFGKDLLNNNVDE
+1640 
-1655 LSQLKWIFDGKK
+1655 
-1667 VTQTQLTEKMKT
+1667 
-1679 AIKEWDIPNEVLK
+1679 
-1692 KWNIDVKKDPNAIT
+1692 
-1706 DFKTDLLNIFKAE
+1706 